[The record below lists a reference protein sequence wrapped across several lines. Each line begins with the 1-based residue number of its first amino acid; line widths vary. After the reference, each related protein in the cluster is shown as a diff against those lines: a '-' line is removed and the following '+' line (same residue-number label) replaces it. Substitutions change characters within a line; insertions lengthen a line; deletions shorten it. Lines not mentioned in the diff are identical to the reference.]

1 MANSWVSL
9 AQRLNGPRKINQR
22 KTATAKIK
30 VRRAINFQVRLGM
43 FPPAMS
49 LYARTDTDS
58 GVMDMAVINRMA
70 SLRV

>member
-1 MANSWVSL
+1 MNLS
-9 AQRLNGPRKINQR
+9 QRLNGPRKINQR

-49 LYARTDTDS
+49 LYGITAASKAITLLYRAAIA
-58 GVMDMAVINRMA
+58 VMMLKA
-70 SLRV
+70 